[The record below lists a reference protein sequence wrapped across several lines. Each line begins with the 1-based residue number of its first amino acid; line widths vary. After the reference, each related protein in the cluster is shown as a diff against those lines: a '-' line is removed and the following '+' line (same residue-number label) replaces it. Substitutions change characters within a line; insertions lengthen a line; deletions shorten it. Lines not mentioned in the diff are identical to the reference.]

1 MTQAA
6 GIEDQMPEFVSPDT
20 DPMDELR
27 RWLTEATAEGVSNPA
42 AMVLATVSP
51 DGSPSARALM
61 AGTRDQDSITFFT
74 HYASPKGRDLAAN
87 PDAEGVFL
95 WTPLERQV
103 RVRGTITKTSV
114 EVSDAYWAS
123 RPKNTQLAIHVG
135 EQSSMVS
142 DHDALVDTKAEI
154 EARIGDGDVPRPDTY
169 GGYRL
174 TPGSYEFWQGRPSDR
189 LHLRAI
195 YTRNSEGSWDFGVM
209 AP

>member
-1 MTQAA
+1 
-6 GIEDQMPEFVSPDT
+6 MPEFVAPDT

-27 RWLTEATAEGVSNPA
+27 RWLNEAAEAGVSNPA
-42 AMVLATVSP
+42 AMVLATASA
-51 DGSPSARALM
+51 DGTPSARALM

-74 HYASPKGRDLAAN
+74 HYESPKGRDIKVN
-87 PDAEGVFL
+87 PEAEGVFL

-103 RVRGTITKTSV
+103 RVRGAVEKTSA

-123 RPKNTQLAIHVG
+123 RPRSTQLAICAV
-135 EQSSMVS
+135 EQSTTVS
-142 DHDALVDTKAEI
+142 DHDELVAAKATI
-154 EARIGDGDVPRPDTY
+154 DAKLRGGDVPRPGTY

-174 TPGSYEFWQGRPSDR
+174 TPRAYEFWQGRAEDR

-195 YTRNSEGSWDFGVM
+195 YLREADGGWSFGTM

>member
-1 MTQAA
+1 
-6 GIEDQMPEFVSPDT
+6 MPEFVVPGS

-27 RWLTEATAEGVSNPA
+27 RWLSEAAEAGVSNPA
-42 AMVLATVSP
+42 AMVLATVAD
-51 DGSPSARALM
+51 DGTPSARALM

-74 HYASPKGRDLAAN
+74 HYESPKGRDIENN

-103 RVRGTITKTSV
+103 RIRGAVTKTTA
-114 EVSDAYWAS
+114 EESDAYWAS
-123 RPKNTQLAIHVG
+123 RPKNTQLAIGVAA
-135 EQSSMVS
+135 QSSMVA
-142 DHDALVDTKAEI
+142 DHSALVNAKAALEVKF
-154 EARIGDGDVPRPDTY
+154 GDDDVPRPDTY

-174 TPGSYEFWQGRPSDR
+174 TPESYEFWQGRPSDR

-195 YTRNSEGSWDFGVM
+195 YTRSSSGNWDYGVM